1 VGLLVLLHVVLAAD
15 GDAADATSTA
25 AESTQAFFTST
36 TSSTSP
42 SSSSTPAPTSST
54 PLASISETSVMLVS
68 STSLV
73 PSSTPA
79 STSSAAP
86 TTIAAAS
93 TEGVVLSTSAAPDAR
108 ADSDAADATSTA
120 AETTQAFFTSTT
132 STTSPSSSSTP
143 APTSSTPVQGTSPP
157 RATPRPAP
165 AYPVEKEV
173 AGARVRVLGEFE
185 FELPAGGVAGL
196 AQGHVLQIKPP
207 KATVRRAAGADESFA
222 AVLQQVMGLTITL
235 PSGAWPSEAVE
246 IPSVIVVDPA
256 TAGPTGPWATNASV
270 LLLRGTLFFIKP
282 ENLNLAQGA
291 VISLPVD
298 RQVSRQAGN
307 PNDLTQAR
315 LSAHSF
321 RGATWRHL
329 GGELR
334 KGVDSSALP
343 HDVLLVN
350 SRELGA
356 LAVFQT
362 LLPAA
367 DARTPNVN
375 VASQE
380 GKGPGLGLVVGVIVG
395 FIFVC
400 VGATVCV
407 YVCVC
412 VCVCE

>member
-1 VGLLVLLHVVLAAD
+1 MGPWPGRHTPRTLICAVGLLVLLHVALAAD

-25 AESTQAFFTST
+25 TETTEAFFTLTTST
-36 TSSTSP
+36 TSP
-42 SSSSTPAPTSST
+42 SSESTPAPTSST
-54 PLASISETSVMLVS
+54 PLASTSETSGVLVS
-68 STSLV
+68 STSLA

-79 STSSAAP
+79 STSYAAP

-93 TEGVVLSTSAAPDAR
+93 TEGVVLSTTAAPDAG
-108 ADSDAADATSTA
+108 ADTTA
-120 AETTQAFFTSTT
+120 
-132 STTSPSSSSTP
+132 
-143 APTSSTPVQGTSPP
+143 QGTSPP
-157 RATPRPAP
+157 RATPRPAL

-246 IPSVIVVDPA
+246 IPS
-256 TAGPTGPWATNASV
+256 AGPTGPWATNASV

-282 ENLNLAQGA
+282 DNLNLAQGA

-307 PNDLTQAR
+307 PNNLTQMR
-315 LSAHSF
+315 LAAHGF
-321 RGATWRHL
+321 QGATWRHL

-334 KGVDSSALP
+334 KGVDTAARP
-343 HDVLLVN
+343 HDVLVVT

-356 LAVFQT
+356 LAVFQS
-362 LLPAA
+362 LLI
-367 DARTPNVN
+367 
-375 VASQE
+375 
-380 GKGPGLGLVVGVIVG
+380 GL
-395 FIFVC
+395 F
-400 VGATVCV
+400 
-407 YVCVC
+407 
-412 VCVCE
+412 